1 MWGRRRRGAVPGGG
15 RSAEELRARRR
26 EREAALRK
34 ARRQEQLVSKRLLR
48 EETAEEGGQ
57 DGAESVPG
65 PLSEDEVLQLLR
77 GVQRGSEDRKSSL
90 GRLRWALQNKETQ
103 QKFVRLDGSIR
114 TLIGLFTSSLA
125 DMQMEAARCLHELS
139 HSSDPAVAE
148 ACLPVTSY
156 LLTYLSGHSVEF
168 TELCLYTL
176 GNLVVESEA
185 VRKQL
190 LPQGII
196 PVLAS
201 CIQSP
206 HEAVLEGLGYVLSQ
220 LLQAKEA
227 PTEIVPT
234 CFGWCAP
241 ASRLGREQPW
251 SLRGVCTTS
260 FVGKHAFLLIL
271 SSPPGAAKQR
281 GRKAQGPA
289 RGPGLPPLGKATPLP
304 SWAFPLSE
312 HTHAVCRIT
321 GFLYRVITGDK
332 PEEAVPSPL
341 NPSQIASPRLE
352 LSPALPK
359 ASPLNPV
366 SPGRAGCCQQSPP
379 ALAWLLRC
387 HLFRQPQQKRMWGY
401 SKKDRGCC
409 FQIRTDNSSGSVL
422 HGLLNFLIST
432 ETSCY
437 SDAKKSPVVVQ
448 ESALNFRALLFGE
461 GCGGFPLS
469 ERHHAVPSLC
479 SHTANAVLLSLG
491 ALPALTSLLLDMA
504 SEIPQDAPEGLELL
518 VCPVLRCLSNL
529 LAEETGCEGQI
540 QDERLL
546 IALFLILQSFFQQ
559 HPFIVQ
565 ECLWLLNNLTADEP
579 FFCSALLS
587 LDLLPALLQ
596 LLPCSQMAGVLV
608 LTVLC
613 NVAEKGPA
621 YCQQLHHQ
629 PALPLLLPALALPD
643 PEVVGQC
650 LELLHLLFLHCPE
663 AAADFVRQGGHRA
676 LEQHQSTPELQERV
690 RALLDMVGQP
700 LGASTFSS
708 CHAALSAFS

>member
-1 MWGRRRRGAVPGGG
+1 MWGRRRRGPGASG
-15 RSAEELRARRR
+15 RGAEELRARRR

-48 EETAEEGGQ
+48 EDTTAEEGGR
-57 DGAESVPG
+57 DGAEIVPD
-65 PLSEDEVLQLLR
+65 PLSEDEVLELLR
-77 GVQRGSEDRKSSL
+77 GIQRGSGDRKRSL
-90 GRLRWALQNKETQ
+90 SHLRRALQNKETQ

-201 CIQSP
+201 CIQ
-206 HEAVLEGLGYVLSQ
+206 HMLQ
-220 LLQAKEA
+220 L
-227 PTEIVPT
+227 V
-234 CFGWCAP
+234 C
-241 ASRLGREQPW
+241 S
-251 SLRGVCTTS
+251 SLKTG
-260 FVGKHAFLLIL
+260 I
-271 SSPPGAAKQR
+271 GAAVE
-281 GRKAQGPA
+281 
-289 RGPGLPPLGKATPLP
+289 
-304 SWAFPLSE
+304 F
-312 HTHAVCRIT
+312 
-321 GFLYRVITGDK
+321 
-332 PEEAVPSPL
+332 
-341 NPSQIASPRLE
+341 
-352 LSPALPK
+352 
-359 ASPLNPV
+359 
-366 SPGRAGCCQQSPP
+366 
-379 ALAWLLRC
+379 AWC
-387 HLFRQPQQKRMWGY
+387 
-401 SKKDRGCC
+401 
-409 FQIRTDNSSGSVL
+409 L
-422 HGLLNFLIST
+422 HYI
-432 ETSCY
+432 
-437 SDAKKSPVVVQ
+437 V
-448 ESALNFRALLFGE
+448 
-461 GCGGFPLS
+461 
-469 ERHHAVPSLC
+469 C
-479 SHTANAVLLSLG
+479 SHTANAALLSLG
-491 ALPALTSLLLDMA
+491 ALPALTSLLLDLA
-504 SEIPQDAPEGLELL
+504 SEIPQDAAEGLELL

-529 LAEETGCEGQI
+529 LAEETGCEIQI

-546 IALFLILQSFFQQ
+546 IALFLILQCFLQQ

-596 LLPCSQMAGVLV
+596 LLPCSQMASVLV

-613 NVAEKGPA
+613 NIAEKGPA
-621 YCQQLHHQ
+621 YCQQLHQQ
-629 PALPLLLPALALPD
+629 PALPLLLPTLALPD

-650 LELLHLLFLHCPE
+650 LELLHLLFLHWPE

-676 LEQHQSTPELQERV
+676 LEQHQSTPELQERA

-700 LGASTFSS
+700 LGASAFNP
-708 CHAALSAFS
+708 CHTTLSAFS